1 MPKNKIL
8 TKCHILK
15 LKVGALIMLVA
26 MAIISV
32 TSCSNNDDTEE
43 AILHQNYIQGKLN
56 DQSISINDVNENIII
71 DKSDMDFSSG
81 NQTDIPAWFDWKVK
95 LIETEDSIITLY
107 LHLSDVNRTNE
118 IIHSPNEEDP
128 IKTKSTCYTEV
139 KNLKYNTTTI
149 YHPIHTAPINVA
161 WRTFMMT
168 VDKDYKNPTKQYD
181 YKLNFTG
188 HRWPG
193 IEGSLDGMLT
203 SDEVS
208 KSPLKISMKFIL
220 Y

>member
-95 LIETEDSIITLY
+95 LIET
-107 LHLSDVNRTNE
+107 
-118 IIHSPNEEDP
+118 
-128 IKTKSTCYTEV
+128 
-139 KNLKYNTTTI
+139 
-149 YHPIHTAPINVA
+149 
-161 WRTFMMT
+161 
-168 VDKDYKNPTKQYD
+168 
-181 YKLNFTG
+181 
-188 HRWPG
+188 
-193 IEGSLDGMLT
+193 
-203 SDEVS
+203 
-208 KSPLKISMKFIL
+208 
-220 Y
+220 